1 MNKTNK
7 ATTDEIREANDAIKA
22 KAEVNEITETTEV
35 TEIAEETALTTTNL
49 GTAINLEQV
58 FSTQNAL
65 FSTFKGEGSEVKIS
79 IAKAMETENKLSSM
93 VGKTINWKDFIA
105 YPVDMI
111 DKDTGEVSVKIRSII
126 IDADGSAYASV
137 SNIIAKDI
145 NRLFSIFGYCGTW
158 DKPLA
163 ITVKM
168 HNPNPKSVF
177 YTLGIA

>member
-1 MNKTNK
+1 MKKTTNDVNEQSTN
-7 ATTDEIREANDAIKA
+7 ATEAI
-22 KAEVNEITETTEV
+22 EITEATEV
-35 TEIAEETALTTTNL
+35 TEISEETRPVSSNL

-65 FSTFKGEGSEVKIS
+65 FSTFKGDSSEVKIS
-79 IAKAMETENKLSSM
+79 IARAMETENKLSSM

-105 YPVDMI
+105 YPVDML
-111 DKDTGEVSVKIRSII
+111 DKDTGEVSTKIRSII
-126 IDADGSAYASV
+126 IDANGSAYASV
-137 SNIIAKDI
+137 SNIIGKDV

-158 DKPLA
+158 ESPLA